1 MMFPCPSA
9 DINEEEREETN
20 HEPPTNDDHN
30 HNIRGVVAAKNDA
43 RLPAAAATTADWL
56 YS

>member
-9 DINEEEREETN
+9 DINEEREETNN